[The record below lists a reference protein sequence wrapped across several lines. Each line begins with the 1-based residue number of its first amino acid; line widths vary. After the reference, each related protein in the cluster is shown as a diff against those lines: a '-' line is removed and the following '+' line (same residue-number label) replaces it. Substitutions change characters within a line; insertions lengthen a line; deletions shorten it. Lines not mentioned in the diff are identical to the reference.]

1 MLWLYKCFIK
11 GHLVRE
17 MRKWLFFNDIQY
29 LKNKNLCTAVV
40 DNSFVWWNNY
50 LLDVLLDT
58 LIENKPA
65 IIVITSRK
73 RLKGECYELLDSNIG
88 HKSI

>member
-1 MLWLYKCFIK
+1 M
-11 GHLVRE
+11 
-17 MRKWLFFNDIQY
+17 
-29 LKNKNLCTAVV
+29 
-40 DNSFVWWNNY
+40 WWYNY

-88 HKSI
+88 HKSILNLDITGTNYRAL